1 MKVIFTI
8 KNINYLAGTERV
20 TSILSNALVER
31 GHEVGVISLIGAG
44 EEPFYKFDP
53 RVKLYYLA
61 PPKDK
66 HLFPYRDIRRSREMR
81 KILLSEQPDCVIFV
95 DSGRSYVNLP
105 AAKGF
110 PTITWEHLNIK
121 ACNGPKRRLSRILA
135 VKHTDAIVSLTKGDA
150 ADYVTMFGAPVSI
163 CMPNPVTIDTARK
176 CDLNNKRVLA
186 VGRLDDQKGFD
197 MLLDAWAQ
205 IERREGWSLRIIG
218 NGKRERQLR
227 DQISSL
233 GIGESVE
240 IVPPTKDMV
249 SEYTGASIYAMSSR
263 YEGLPLVLIE
273 AMSLGLPIVSFDC
286 EKGPRDIVVPGVT
299 GELVPA
305 EDVQGLAA
313 SLEKL
318 MNDPAKLKEYS
329 KASVKESGK
338 YDLDAIVTR
347 WEELIKE
354 TIANHKG

>member
-1 MKVIFTI
+1 MKIIFTI

-31 GHEVGVISLIGAG
+31 GHQVGVISLIGEG
-44 EEPFYKFDP
+44 QEPFYKFDP
-53 RVKLYYLA
+53 RVSLFYLA
-61 PPKDK
+61 PPVDK
-66 HLFPYRDIRRSREMR
+66 HLFPYRDIRRSRKMR
-81 KILLSEQPDCVIFV
+81 EILLSEKPDCVIFV

-150 ADYVTMFGAPVSI
+150 DDYVTMFGAPVSI
-163 CMPNPVTIDTARK
+163 CMPNPVTIDTAK
-176 CDLNNKRVLA
+176 KSKLENKRVLA

-197 MLLDAWAQ
+197 MLLDAWAMIQ
-205 IERREGWSLRIIG
+205 KRDGWSLRIIG
-218 NGKRERQLR
+218 NGKRSKELHA
-227 DQISSL
+227 QIAKL
-233 GIGESVE
+233 GIGDSVE

-249 SEYTGASIYAMSSR
+249 SEYTSASIYAMSSR

-299 GELVPA
+299 GELVPPENVPA
-305 EDVQGLAA
+305 LAA
-313 SLEKL
+313 SLENL
-318 MNDPAKLKEYS
+318 MNNSAKLKAYS
-329 KASVKESGK
+329 TSSIVESEK
-338 YDLDAIVTR
+338 YNLDAIVTR
-347 WEELIKE
+347 WEELI
-354 TIANHKG
+354 ANVVSSHK